1 MLNIIKP
8 LHERDRQSKSKDLLR
23 TALARESGSVTRP
36 GPGWDDF
43 RSLEG
48 HFIINYKSV
57 QISIAECCSLRVRH

>member
-36 GPGWDDF
+36 GPGWD

-48 HFIINYKSV
+48 HFIIDYNSV
-57 QISIAECCSLRVRH
+57 QISIAERCSLRVRH